1 MDSSVHG
8 MCKDAQVNWDDLR
21 FVLAIAREQNLSRAA
36 SSLGVAHT
44 TVGRRVKTFE
54 EELGVRLFDRTPE
67 GFVLTPA
74 GQDLQK
80 VALSLEREVLD
91 AENRLLGR
99 DAQLEGRLRVSTL
112 DFLFKSLSE
121 HITSFIHRYPAVE
134 LTMVATNSEV
144 SLNRREA
151 DVALRLS
158 NSPLEYLVGRKV
170 ARLEFAVFGA
180 APLVD
185 RVGREAPLG
194 DYPWIH
200 FDERGN
206 TRWMDSWLA
215 EHAPGA
221 KVIARLSDSFMLSD
235 HYLHAGLGIGFWPC
249 FLGDTDPDLVRLSPR
264 LTDFG
269 RDLWLLTL
277 PDLRTNSRIRAFMDH
292 MEAALRPMAPAFEG
306 EP

>member
-1 MDSSVHG
+1 
-8 MCKDAQVNWDDLR
+8 MCNDAHVNWDDLR

-36 SSLGVAHT
+36 ATLGVAHT
-44 TVGRRVKTFE
+44 TVGRRVKAFE
-54 EELGVRLFDRTPE
+54 EDLGVRLFDRTPE

-74 GQDLQK
+74 GQDLEA
-80 VALSLEREVLD
+80 VAKRLERDVLD

-112 DFLFKSLSE
+112 DFLFTSLSE
-121 HITSFIHRYPAVE
+121 HFSGFIRRYPGVE
-134 LTMVATNSEV
+134 VTMVATNSEV

-170 ARLEFAVFGA
+170 ARMEFAVYSA
-180 APLVD
+180 ASLVE
-185 RVGREAPLG
+185 RVGRDAPLG
-194 DYPWIH
+194 DYPWMH
-200 FDERGN
+200 WDERGN
-206 TRWMDSWLA
+206 TKWMDSWLA

-221 KVIARLSDSFMLSD
+221 KVIMRSSDSFMVSN
-235 HYLHAGLGIGFWPC
+235 HYLHAGMGVGFWPC
-249 FLGDTDPDLVRLSPR
+249 FLGDADPELVQITDRL
-264 LTDFG
+264 LDFG

-292 MEAALRPMAPAFEG
+292 MEAALRPLAPAFAG

>member
-1 MDSSVHG
+1 

-74 GQDLQK
+74 GQDLEK
-80 VALSLEREVLD
+80 VAQRLEREVLD

-112 DFLFKSLSE
+112 DFLFTSLGE
-121 HITSFIHRYPAVE
+121 HFRSFMSRYPGVD

-151 DVALRLS
+151 DVALRMS

-170 ARLEFAVFGA
+170 GRMHFGVYA
-180 APLVD
+180 AGTLVD
-185 RVGREAPLG
+185 RIGRDAPLS
-194 DYPWIH
+194 DYPWL
-200 FDERGN
+200 FWDERGQ
-206 TRWMDSWLA
+206 TRALDHWLDQ
-215 EHAPGA
+215 HAPGA
-221 KVIARLSDSFMLSD
+221 RIAMRSTDSFMVSD
-235 HYLHAGLGIGFWPC
+235 HYLHAGTGVTFWPC
-249 FLGDTDPDLVRLSPR
+249 FLGDADPELVRLGDR
-264 LTDFG
+264 LTDFA

-292 MEAALRPMAPAFEG
+292 MEGTLRPMAAAFEG